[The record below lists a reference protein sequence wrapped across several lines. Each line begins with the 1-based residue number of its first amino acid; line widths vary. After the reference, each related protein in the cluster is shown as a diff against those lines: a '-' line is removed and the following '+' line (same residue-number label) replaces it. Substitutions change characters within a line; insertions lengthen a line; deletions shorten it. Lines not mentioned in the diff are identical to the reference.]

1 MMPVTFDSRLRMPED
16 VLVSE
21 LDGES
26 VILNLK
32 TESYFGLDEVGAR
45 MCTAVASAGSVQD
58 AYDTLADEFDVDPAR
73 LREDLSKLLDNL
85 LEHGLLEVQPQ
96 P

>member
-1 MMPVTFDSRLRMPED
+1 MAVTFDNRLRMPED

-26 VILNLK
+26 VFLNLK

-45 MCTAVASAGSVQD
+45 MWAAVTSAGSVQE
-58 AYDTLADEFDVDPAR
+58 AYDTLADEFDVDSAR
-73 LREDLSKLLDNL
+73 LRDDLVKLLDNL
-85 LEHGLLEVQPQ
+85 LEHGLLEVRQQP
-96 P
+96 